1 MRTTVVA
8 LLAAALLIP
17 AVAGAQAPAPPAPA
31 PATTANPMA
40 AAGLI
45 GGFAALSVADAAA
58 SARWFERTL
67 GFKVAMRVDPPN
79 SGVHIV
85 IMENGAAILEIGQ
98 HPSAKT
104 REALGVKESYAVRG
118 YFKAGFTV
126 THLDRVLQALREQK
140 VTIEHG
146 PFDIPELKLRSF
158 IALDP
163 DGNLLQFLG
172 R

>member
-1 MRTTVVA
+1 MRTTTLTA
-8 LLAAALLIP
+8 LLAVAALLAP
-17 AVAGAQAPAPPAPA
+17 AAARAQAPAQAA
-31 PATTANPMA
+31 AAANPIA
-40 AAGLI
+40 DAGLI
-45 GGFAALSVADAAA
+45 GGFAAISVADAAA

-67 GFKVAMRVDPPN
+67 GFKVAMRVDPPD

-98 HPSAKT
+98 HPRAKT
-104 REALGVKESYAVRG
+104 REALGVKESYEVRG

-126 THLDRVLQALREQK
+126 THLDRVLQALRDQK

-158 IALDP
+158 IAVDP

>member
-1 MRTTVVA
+1 MRTTLTA
-8 LLAAALLIP
+8 LLGAAALLAP
-17 AVAGAQAPAPPAPA
+17 AAAGAQAPAPAPA
-31 PATTANPMA
+31 AAPANPIA
-40 AAGLI
+40 EAGLL

-58 SARWFERTL
+58 SASWFERTL
-67 GFKVAMRVDPPN
+67 GFKVAMRVNPPN

-98 HPSAKT
+98 HPGAKT
-104 REALGVKESYAVRG
+104 REALGVKESYEVRG

-126 THLDRVLQALREQK
+126 THLDRVLQALRDRTVE
-140 VTIEHG
+140 IRHG

-158 IALDP
+158 IAVDP